1 MSPPTVCAMP
11 MKAGSRASEQS
22 GVQTCAVS
30 HAGAGLGTFSAAPD
44 EPERK
49 KRHSS
54 ASILPCP
61 CMILMQTQKEKSS
74 LCASKSERQMFS

>member
-1 MSPPTVCAMP
+1 MVEDA
-11 MKAGSRASEQS
+11 S
-22 GVQTCAVS
+22 GV
-30 HAGAGLGTFSAAPD
+30 GAGLGTGSEPPD

-54 ASILPCP
+54 ASILPWP
-61 CMILMQTQKEKSS
+61 CMILMQTVNEKSS